1 MAVIAAT
8 VRENIMRR
16 FSDRNALH
24 TLSELNV
31 TPLLD
36 LAFVLLIIFMITTPL
51 MENSMDLIVPSSS
64 TAKTAVDPAQ
74 VQTISI
80 DRNDTL
86 KLNEQVMSASDL
98 STRLIQLKKE
108 QPGVAVVLRPDRE
121 LPVQNFVRVMDLLH
135 EAGISKVGVMTR
147 SEDQGHQGSTPAQ

>member
-1 MAVIAAT
+1 
-8 VRENIMRR
+8 MRR

-51 MENSMDLIVPSSS
+51 LENSMDLVVPTSS
-64 TAKTAVDPAQ
+64 TAKVEVNPAQ
-74 VQTISI
+74 VQTVAI
-80 DRNDTL
+80 DRNDVL
-86 KLNEQVMSASDL
+86 KLNEQAVTEADL
-98 STRLIQLKKE
+98 EARLTALKQE
-108 QPGVAVVLRPDRE
+108 QPGLAVVVRPHKD

-135 EAGISKVGVMTR
+135 RAGVTKVGVMTHP
-147 SEDQGHQGSTPAQ
+147 EDGSAQGGAATRP

>member
-1 MAVIAAT
+1 
-8 VRENIMRR
+8 MRR

-64 TAKTAVDPAQ
+64 TAKAEVNPSH
-74 VQTISI
+74 VQTLSI

-86 KLNEQVMSASDL
+86 KLNEQAITSEELES
-98 STRLIQLKKE
+98 RLALLKQE
-108 QPGVAVVLRPDRE
+108 QPNLAIVVRPDRD

-135 EAGISKVGVMTR
+135 KAGISKVGVMTR
-147 SEDQGHQGSTPAQ
+147 PDGSATSSNP